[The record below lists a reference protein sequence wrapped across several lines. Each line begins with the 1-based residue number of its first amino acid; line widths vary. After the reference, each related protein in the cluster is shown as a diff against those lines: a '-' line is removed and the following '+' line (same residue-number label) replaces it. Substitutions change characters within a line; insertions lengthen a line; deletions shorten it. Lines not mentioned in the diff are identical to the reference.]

1 MKTPIGTPAERLARL
16 PEHFFATLNQRLATL
31 KAAGRDLIHLDVGSP
46 DLPPPDEV
54 VAALQRLA
62 ADPASH
68 GYQSHRWPET
78 YRQAWRR
85 FYARH
90 YRVEL
95 NPQRE
100 ITPLIGSKEGIFHL
114 TMALINPGDVVL
126 IPDPGYLTY
135 TRAALLAGGEP
146 YSLRL
151 DTKTSFLPAL
161 DAIPGEIAR
170 RARLLWLNY
179 PNNPTGATATREF
192 FAEALAFGQ
201 QHGILVCQD
210 AAYAQV
216 TFDGYRAPSL
226 LELPGALQV
235 GLEFN
240 TLSKSHNM
248 AGWRVGAALG
258 NAEAIEAL
266 FKMKT
271 HADSAHFLPVIQ
283 AAALAL
289 ETDDEWLASRNA
301 IYQRRR
307 DVLVQGLRRL
317 LGFEIQ
323 PPLAALYVWCPTPA
337 GTNSVEFAT
346 RLLEQTSVSVTPGV
360 VFGAGGE
367 GFIRISITAPLAR
380 LQEAIFRMEEWQR
393 DEPQI
398 FNRR

>member
-1 MKTPIGTPAERLARL
+1 MKTPIGTPADRLARL
-16 PEHFFATLNQRLATL
+16 PEHFFAALNQRLATL
-31 KAAGRDLIHLDVGSP
+31 QAAGRDLIHLDVGSP

-62 ADPASH
+62 ADPEAH

-85 FYARH
+85 LYTRQ

-146 YSLRL
+146 YFVRL
-151 DTKTSFLPAL
+151 DAKTSFLPAL

-201 QHGILVCQD
+201 HHGILVCHD

-226 LELPGALQV
+226 LELPGALAA

-258 NAEAIEAL
+258 NAGAIEAL

-289 ETDDEWLASRNA
+289 ETDEEWLDSRNA

-317 LGFEIQ
+317 GFDVQ
-323 PPLAALYVWCPTPA
+323 TPLASLYVWCPTPA
-337 GTNSVEFAT
+337 GINSFEFAT
-346 RLLEQTSVSVTPGV
+346 RLLEQTGVSVTPGV
-360 VFGAGGE
+360 VFGGGGE